1 VWLTRRLLDLFG
13 GPVPSRVAFMRDAIR
28 SPRFGVEYGSSLLIL
43 LICLAFSIISP
54 LIVLFGCAFFAGTW
68 VYWR

>member
-1 VWLTRRLLDLFG
+1 
-13 GPVPSRVAFMRDAIR
+13 MRDAIR